1 MKIGEALA
9 EKKKLQSRLAKCNEL
24 VGKSYYYRG
33 EKPDFDYDKLR
44 SEIKTLM
51 ANIRDLKMKIQRTNL
66 KVTVAYKEKKMITLA
81 ELIIRLGD
89 IRSEIAVMNTLYKS
103 KDDFLSLRYDETE
116 NAKPQ
121 VPPEKIEED
130 IKNLNEE
137 KTSLDALLQRTN
149 WTEELIE

>member
-33 EKPDFDYDKLR
+33 EKPDFDYKKLR
-44 SEIKTLM
+44 KETGSLMEKIKE
-51 ANIRDLKMKIQRTNL
+51 LKLRIQRTNL
-66 KVTVAYKEKKMITLA
+66 KVTVAYKERKITLA
-81 ELIIRLGD
+81 ELIIHLGD
-89 IRSEIAVMNTLYKS
+89 IRSEIAVLNTLYRP
-103 KDDFLSLRYDETE
+103 KDDFLSLRYDELE

-121 VPPEKIEED
+121 VPPEKIEDD

-149 WTEELIE
+149 WTEELIA

>member
-44 SEIKTLM
+44 KEINTLT
-51 ANIRDLKMKIQRTNL
+51 AKIRDLKMRIQRTNL
-66 KVTVAYKEKKMITLA
+66 KVTVTYKKKEFTLS
-81 ELIIRLGD
+81 ETIIRLGD

-103 KDDFLSLRYDETE
+103 KDDFLSLRYDELE